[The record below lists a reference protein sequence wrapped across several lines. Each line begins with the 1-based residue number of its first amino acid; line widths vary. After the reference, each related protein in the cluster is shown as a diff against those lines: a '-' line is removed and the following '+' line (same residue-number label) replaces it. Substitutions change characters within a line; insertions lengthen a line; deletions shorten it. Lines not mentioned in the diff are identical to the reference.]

1 MPDRKQ
7 ELIALRLSQANET
20 IEDVAFLIQNKRF
33 VIAVN
38 RIYYGM
44 FYALLALA
52 LQNDFKTSKHAQL
65 IGWFNK
71 EFIKTGKIDIRFSKI
86 IQSAFSARTDSD
98 YGIFIE
104 FTYNETLKMHEEMKD
119 FISEIKQFLN
129 MGLNSLNIKTGAK
142 G

>member
-7 ELIALRLSQANET
+7 ELIALRLNQANET

-33 VIAVN
+33 VIAIN

-52 LQNDFKTSKHAQL
+52 LQYDFKTSKHAQL

-71 EFIKTGKIDIRFSKI
+71 EFIKTDKIDIRFSKI
-86 IQSAFSARTDSD
+86 IQSAFSARTDGD

-119 FISEIKQFLN
+119 FIYEIKRILN
-129 MGLNSLNIKTGAK
+129 MDLNC
-142 G
+142 